1 MPTKTRSPR
10 WTPRRTPGKRE
21 RCSFNRR
28 EVAYFA
34 DISVGQVNKAIEE
47 KVVKPWRPDP
57 RRVFLAWEDA
67 VTLALID
74 RASLQLPRQTKRQIH
89 DWVRTTVDAR
99 DPKPGEFALSDVLVI
114 HLDTNLIS
122 MAKELDRYR
131 DRRERYITT
140 DPEIQGGEPVITG
153 TRLPAASVA
162 ARLRAGDTLEEL
174 AEDYPRVPKSAFEAA
189 RIYADAHPRRGRP
202 TRPWRDA
209 S

>member
-1 MPTKTRSPR
+1 MPTRTRSPR
-10 WTPRRTPGKRE
+10 RTRGAKGGERE

-47 KVVKPWRPDP
+47 KVVRPWRPDP
-57 RRVFLAWEDA
+57 RRVFLAREDA

-74 RASLQLPRQTKRQIH
+74 RARLQLPRQTKRRIH
-89 DWVRTTVDAR
+89 DWVRATVDAR
-99 DPKPGEFALSDVLVI
+99 DPKPGELALSDVLVI
-114 HLDTNLIS
+114 YLDTNLIS
-122 MAKELDRYR
+122 MVKELDRYR

-153 TRLPAASVA
+153 TRLPVASVA

-174 AEDYPRVPKSAFEAA
+174 AEEYPKVPKGALQAA

-202 TRPWRDA
+202 TRPWREG
-209 S
+209 